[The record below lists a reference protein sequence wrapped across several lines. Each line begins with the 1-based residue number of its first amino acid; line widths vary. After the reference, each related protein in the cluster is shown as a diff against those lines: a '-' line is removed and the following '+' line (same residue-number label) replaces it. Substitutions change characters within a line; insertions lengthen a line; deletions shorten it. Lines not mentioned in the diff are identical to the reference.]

1 MRLLT
6 GFSDNGALF
15 YTHSPSEPILALGSG
30 SVLYNYGVPDYL
42 RDSLLTLSKD
52 LCSAGLVEKGIMG
65 KLAVRVLLLVARDFT
80 APQDVGG
87 RDLLKPV
94 CLLDFLDTLFGNKK
108 WAGSDRSKFDTAF
121 ADAYVNFTHWVLT
134 KDPMPVEPDS

>member
-30 SVLYNYGVPDYL
+30 SILYNQGPPNYL
-42 RDSLLTLSKD
+42 RDSLFTLSKD

-65 KLAVRVLLLVARDFT
+65 ELAARALLLVARDFT
-80 APQDVGG
+80 APEHVSG

-94 CLLDFLDTLFGNKK
+94 RLLDFLNTLFGNKK
-108 WAGSDRSKFDTAF
+108 WAGSDQLKFDTAF
-121 ADAYVNFTHWVLT
+121 ADAYVNFTHWIVT